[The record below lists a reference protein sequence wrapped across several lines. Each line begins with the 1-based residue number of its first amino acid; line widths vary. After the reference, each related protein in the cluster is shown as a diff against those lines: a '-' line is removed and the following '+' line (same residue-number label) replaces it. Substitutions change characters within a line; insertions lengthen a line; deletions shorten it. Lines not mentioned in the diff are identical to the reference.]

1 MFPSLRRALVG
12 AAALALSLSS
22 FAVDTA
28 NAYPDQPIK
37 IIVTFP
43 PGGSADIVI
52 RALQPVL
59 SETLR
64 QTIIIENKS
73 GAGGNIGIGAV
84 AKSAPD
90 GYTLGVAA
98 AGVLT
103 VNPHLNPAAM
113 PFDPLKDLVPVT
125 MLAEI
130 PFVLVASQQSAIT
143 SVADVIAKAKAEPQ
157 GLSIGHGGN
166 GTAMHLT
173 SALFNQ
179 KAGVGIQLIAY
190 RGTAPASV
198 DVLAGHI
205 PLAVLDIPASK
216 QLIIDGKLK
225 ALGVSAAKR
234 VVFLPDVP
242 PLAEQGLSEFELV
255 GWFGL
260 VAPAGT
266 SPEIVNTLN
275 AAFVKALSDP
285 AAIEKIR
292 VLGAEPAPTSPEAF
306 AKFIRSESAKWGKL
320 IAETGIKANSS
331 AGHFR
336 KRLSAFDPDQC
347 DGPFASRSW
356 RAKGLSVAHSESLSH
371 TETRLN
377 RPVRPILRDADGRL
391 PHESEFLKQLG
402 IRVREMR
409 ALRGMSRRE
418 LARLSGLSERFV
430 AQIEA
435 GKGNVSIVRLLRIA
449 MVFRGDGPA
458 A

>member
-1 MFPSLRRALVG
+1 
-12 AAALALSLSS
+12 
-22 FAVDTA
+22 
-28 NAYPDQPIK
+28 
-37 IIVTFP
+37 
-43 PGGSADIVI
+43 
-52 RALQPVL
+52 LQPSV
-59 SETLR
+59 SGTLR
-64 QTIIIENKS
+64 QTIIIENKA

-113 PFDPLKDLVPVT
+113 PFDPLKDLAPVT

-130 PFVLVASQQSAIT
+130 PFVLVASQQSGIA
-143 SVADVIAKAKAEPQ
+143 SVKELVAKAKAELQ

-179 KAGVGIQLIAY
+179 KAGVGLQLVAY

-216 QLIIDGKLK
+216 QLISDGKLK

-234 VVFLPDVP
+234 VTFLPDVP
-242 PLAEQGLSEFELV
+242 PLAEQGLREFESV

-266 SPEIVNTLN
+266 PSEIVDTLN
-275 AAFVKALSDP
+275 SAFVKALSDP

-306 AKFIRSESAKWGKL
+306 AKFIRSESEKWGKL
-320 IAETGIKANSS
+320 IAETGIKA
-331 AGHFR
+331 
-336 KRLSAFDPDQC
+336 
-347 DGPFASRSW
+347 
-356 RAKGLSVAHSESLSH
+356 E
-371 TETRLN
+371 
-377 RPVRPILRDADGRL
+377 
-391 PHESEFLKQLG
+391 
-402 IRVREMR
+402 
-409 ALRGMSRRE
+409 
-418 LARLSGLSERFV
+418 
-430 AQIEA
+430 
-435 GKGNVSIVRLLRIA
+435 
-449 MVFRGDGPA
+449 
-458 A
+458 

>member
-37 IIVTFP
+37 IVVTFP

-52 RALQPVL
+52 RALQPLV

-64 QTIIIENKS
+64 QTIIIENKA

-113 PFDPLKDLVPVT
+113 PFDPLKDLAPVT

-130 PFVLVASQQSAIT
+130 PFVLVASQQSGIN

-179 KAGVGIQLIAY
+179 KAGVGVQLIAY

-216 QLIIDGKLK
+216 QLINDGKLK

-234 VVFLPDVP
+234 VTFLPDVP
-242 PLAEQGLSEFELV
+242 PLADQGLSEFESV

-266 SPEIVNTLN
+266 SPEIVDTLN
-275 AAFVKALSDP
+275 AAFVKALSDR

-306 AKFIRSESAKWGKL
+306 AKFIRSESEKWGKL
-320 IAETGIKANSS
+320 IAETGIK
-331 AGHFR
+331 
-336 KRLSAFDPDQC
+336 
-347 DGPFASRSW
+347 
-356 RAKGLSVAHSESLSH
+356 SE
-371 TETRLN
+371 
-377 RPVRPILRDADGRL
+377 
-391 PHESEFLKQLG
+391 
-402 IRVREMR
+402 
-409 ALRGMSRRE
+409 
-418 LARLSGLSERFV
+418 
-430 AQIEA
+430 
-435 GKGNVSIVRLLRIA
+435 
-449 MVFRGDGPA
+449 
-458 A
+458 